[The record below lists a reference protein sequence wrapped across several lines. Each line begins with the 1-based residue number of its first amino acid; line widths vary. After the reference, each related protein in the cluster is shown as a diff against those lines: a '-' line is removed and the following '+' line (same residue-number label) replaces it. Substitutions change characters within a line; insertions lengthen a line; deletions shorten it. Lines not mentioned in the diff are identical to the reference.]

1 MELISSD
8 KREVVLDTLY
18 QIKEA
23 IENLIK
29 WNQGIT
35 DMNDLLLSP
44 GGMQDLAGNCMTI
57 MAIGEGFRK
66 IDKTTDGRFLPLRPE
81 IPWHQV
87 FGLRNR
93 IAHGYFDIDIDI
105 ISEVINDD
113 LQPLLSATSFLISYL
128 ESPETSSENIHQ

>member
-1 MELISSD
+1 MESISSD
-8 KREVVLDTLY
+8 KRDVVLDILQ
-18 QIKEA
+18 QIKDS
-23 IENLIK
+23 IENLMK

-35 DMNDLLLSP
+35 DMNQLLMSSS
-44 GGMQDLAGNCMTI
+44 GVQDLAGNCMTI

-66 IDKTTDGRFLPLRPE
+66 IDKITEGRFLTLRPE

-113 LQPLLSATSFLISYL
+113 LQPLLNATVFLINL
-128 ESPETSSENIHQ
+128 LGDQE

>member
-1 MELISSD
+1 MESISSD
-8 KREVVLDTLY
+8 KREVVFDILH
-18 QIKEA
+18 QIKES
-23 IENLIK
+23 IENLMN

-35 DMNDLLLSP
+35 DMNQLLMSP
-44 GGMQDLAGNCMTI
+44 SGMQDLAGNCMTI

-66 IDKTTDGRFLPLRPE
+66 IDKITEGRFLSLRPE

-93 IAHGYFDIDIDI
+93 IAHGYFDIDVDI

-113 LQPLLSATSFLISYL
+113 LQQLLKATVFLID
-128 ESPETSSENIHQ
+128 NI